1 MKRREFIILFG
12 GAAAAWPLAAR
23 AQQAAPASLIG
34 VLMEHA
40 ESSAAAQSW
49 LAAFQDELAK
59 LGWKDG
65 SNLRIELRW
74 SAGDPELLRT
84 FAKELVDLR
93 PAAILSRGTSETN
106 ALMRETRTIPIVF
119 AAVSDPIT
127 SGFVANLARPG
138 GNVTGF
144 TNVESTLGGKWVE
157 LLKEIAPGTTRV
169 TLLFNPATPAT
180 LQFYLP
186 SIQTAAQ
193 SLVVQVSDAPV
204 RARDGIEEV
213 IAAIARDPG
222 GGLIAMPDPF
232 TGTNLGL
239 IVALA
244 ASYRV
249 PAISYPPLYAQSGG
263 LISYGVDFTRLFR
276 LSAGYID
283 RILKG
288 AKPADLP
295 VQLPTKLELVI
306 NLKAAK
312 ALGLT
317 VPLALLGRADELI
330 E

>member
-1 MKRREFIILFG
+1 VQWTL
-12 GAAAAWPLAAR
+12 PLAAR
-23 AQQAAPASLIG
+23 AQQAGPACLIG

-40 ESSAAAQSW
+40 ESSPAAQSW
-49 LAAFQDELAK
+49 LAAFRDELAK

-65 SNLRIELRW
+65 SNLRVELRW
-74 SAGDPELLRT
+74 SAGNAEMLRA

-93 PAAILSRGTSETN
+93 PAAILSRGTSETDVL
-106 ALMRETRTIPIVF
+106 ARETRTIPIVF
-119 AAVSDPIT
+119 AAVSDPIAG
-127 SGFVANLARPG
+127 GFVTSLARPG
-138 GNVTGF
+138 GNITGF

-157 LLKEIAPGTTRV
+157 LLKEVAPRTTRV
-169 TLLFNPATPAT
+169 TLLFNPTTLAT

-193 SLVVQVSDAPV
+193 SLAVQVSDAPV
-204 RARDGIEEV
+204 HAKDEIEEV

-244 ASYRV
+244 ARYRI

-263 LISYGVDFTRLFR
+263 LISYGVDFAKLFR
-276 LSAGYID
+276 QAAGYID

-295 VQLPTKLELVI
+295 VQLPSKLELVI

-312 ALGLT
+312 ALGLI
-317 VPLALLGRADELI
+317 VPLSLLGRADEVI

>member
-1 MKRREFIILFG
+1 MRRRELIKVIA
-12 GAAAAWPLAAR
+12 GAVAALPLAAR
-23 AQQAAPASLIG
+23 AQQAGPAILIG

-40 ESSAAAQSW
+40 ESSSAAQSW
-49 LAAFQDELAK
+49 LAAFKDELAK
-59 LGWKDG
+59 LGWKEG
-65 SNLRIELRW
+65 SNLRVELRW
-74 SAGDPELLRT
+74 SAGDVEKLKT
-84 FAKELVDLR
+84 FAKELADLR
-93 PAAILSRGTSETN
+93 PAAILCRGTSETDV
-106 ALMRETRTIPIVF
+106 LMHETRTIPIVF
-119 AAVSDPIT
+119 AAVSDPIA
-127 SGFVANLARPG
+127 SGFVASLARPG

-144 TNVESTLGGKWVE
+144 TNVEATLGGKWVE
-157 LLKEIAPGTTRV
+157 LLKELAPRTTRA

-186 SIQTAAQ
+186 SIRAAAQ
-193 SLVVQVSDAPV
+193 ALAIEVSEAPV
-204 RARDGIEEV
+204 RARDGIEAV
-213 IAAIARDPG
+213 IAAIARDSG

-244 ASYRV
+244 AGYRV

-276 LSAGYID
+276 QSAGYID

-288 AKPADLP
+288 AKPSDLP

-306 NLKAAK
+306 NLAAAR

>member
-1 MKRREFIILFG
+1 MRRRELIKVIA
-12 GAAAAWPLAAR
+12 GAVAALPLAAR
-23 AQQAAPASLIG
+23 AQQVGPASLIG

-40 ESSAAAQSW
+40 ESSPAAQSW
-49 LAAFQDELAK
+49 LAAFRDELAK

-65 SNLRIELRW
+65 SNLRVELRW
-74 SAGDPELLRT
+74 SAGNAEMLRA

-93 PAAILSRGTSETN
+93 PAAILSRGTSETDVL
-106 ALMRETRTIPIVF
+106 ARATRTIPIVF
-119 AAVSDPIT
+119 AAVSDPIAG
-127 SGFVANLARPG
+127 GFVTSLARPG
-138 GNVTGF
+138 GNITGF

-157 LLKEIAPGTTRV
+157 LLKEVAPRTTRV
-169 TLLFNPATPAT
+169 TLLFNPTTPAT
-180 LQFYLP
+180 LQFYLS

-193 SLVVQVSDAPV
+193 SLAVQVSNAPV
-204 RARDGIEEV
+204 HAKDKIEEV
-213 IAAIARDPG
+213 IAAIASDPG

-244 ASYRV
+244 ARYRV

-263 LISYGVDFTRLFR
+263 LISYGVDFAKLFR
-276 LSAGYID
+276 QAAGYID

-295 VQLPTKLELVI
+295 VQLPSKLELVI

-312 ALGLT
+312 ALGLI
-317 VPLALLGRADELI
+317 VPLSLLGRADEVI